1 MGYKWAPM
9 DWKEPM
15 ACRSPQ
21 FLTRFFALLL
31 CSASLAVV
39 RPSPSFAQSG
49 EKERDEESPRRI
61 VFMPHFYVLEP
72 IKEEERTLPLPT
84 EPDPAPPAGDAEP
97 EGDGEPDGQ
106 PPLTEAEGE
115 GAEVQPDAASTE
127 PREDAPAAAPEEEAP
142 AQQEQLAREDGK
154 KPALAGALDYAAN
167 HPSLFTLVSPER
179 FGERLA
185 GRDDLNFEQNLKLA
199 RGFSSF
205 GLEKYKALDLDAAIR
220 YLEQARAAYAQIHY
234 EYVAP
239 EEVADVL
246 LYLALSY
253 LEQGDQPTR
262 VVDLFQEMILIL
274 PTRDL
279 EPGYYTES
287 VVTAFRDARADLVK
301 EIEQRGLPLVLTER
315 APEIARLTG
324 ADILVFGFVLP
335 RGEDRWRVR
344 VFFWSRET
352 RRVEQSDAM
361 DVPSLD
367 ATMLESASNMIM
379 ARYADCLREPPEQGT
394 DPIEPARGTSPVS
407 VDLNFSYGTF
417 LQFPQLRS
425 WPYREEDDG
434 TLRHFGNY
442 GVNIGFQWA
451 LRREFKVVSRFQLLT
466 SQRDYSGLLA
476 EAGDVLTLR
485 GLIGGEL
492 GLRFS
497 RFRGALQIAADFTH
511 LSDFR
516 LRRDLGCGNNC
527 SDLSFDNYTDYD
539 LLFGLNASPSLSYSL
554 YRTVELVAMTSLSY
568 YIASTSASNEVN
580 FPWSSE
586 FGFRYRF

>member
-1 MGYKWAPM
+1 
-9 DWKEPM
+9 M

-21 FLTRFFALLL
+21 FLTRFFALLVG
-31 CSASLAVV
+31 SALFVV
-39 RPSPSFAQSG
+39 VCPSYSFAQSG
-49 EKERDEESPRRI
+49 EGEQPDQSPRRI

-72 IKEEERTLPLPT
+72 IEEERALPIPTDPEPTPPTGEPEPEVGGEANEQPPADDPLPGG
-84 EPDPAPPAGDAEP
+84 EAEESSPVDPSEEVPEEDEDASP
-97 EGDGEPDGQ
+97 TASPGDGEEEQ
-106 PPLTEAEGE
+106 QQQQQTAGE
-115 GAEVQPDAASTE
+115 GDE
-127 PREDAPAAAPEEEAP
+127 
-142 AQQEQLAREDGK
+142 
-154 KPALAGALDYAAN
+154 KPALGGALDYAAN
-167 HPSLFTLVSPER
+167 HPELFALISPER
-179 FGERLA
+179 FGERLSE
-185 GRDDLNFEQNLKLA
+185 RDDLNFEQNLKLA
-199 RGFSSF
+199 RGFLSF
-205 GLEKYKALDLDAAIR
+205 GLEKYKALELEPAIR

-234 EYVAP
+234 EYVSP

-262 VVDLFQEMILIL
+262 VVNLFQEMILIL

-287 VVTAFRDARADLVK
+287 VVTAFRDARAALVR
-301 EIEQRGLPLVLTER
+301 EIEQRGLPLVLTES

-324 ADILVFGFVLP
+324 ADTLVFGFVLP
-335 RGEDRWRVR
+335 NGEDRWRVR
-344 VFFWSRET
+344 MFFWSRET

-367 ATMLESASNMIM
+367 AKMLENASNMIM

-442 GVNIGFQWA
+442 GVNIGLQWA

-476 EAGDVLTLR
+476 EPGDVLTLR

-516 LRRDLGCGNNC
+516 LRRDLGCGNSCN
-527 SDLSFDNYTDYD
+527 DLSFDNYTDYD

-586 FGFRYRF
+586 LGFRYRF